1 MIVTNQV
8 IFFEQF
14 SKYFVNVAQN
24 LVDDVGETVNKLQDY
39 LKLGKIKKKLI
50 NNLDIK
56 KAGDIFDITLKLL
69 KAASGKIMEPLI
81 FLYNETIQKGVI
93 PQN

>member
-8 IFFEQF
+8 IVFEQF

-39 LKLGKIKKKLI
+39 LKLGEIKK
-50 NNLDIK
+50 N
-56 KAGDIFDITLKLL
+56 
-69 KAASGKIMEPLI
+69 
-81 FLYNETIQKGVI
+81 
-93 PQN
+93 